1 MALKLIIS
9 DLDGTL
15 VETEDYHRRAYNLL
29 FQELGLDVFWSR
41 QDYIDRLTVM
51 GGGKLREVFSWL
63 GKPEKQ
69 FAQFK
74 REMYDK
80 KTQLYL
86 QLITSDLDHGTLCLR
101 PGVARLFAEIEKAG
115 VPLAIGTACEKEAAF
130 KVLDTALGATFT
142 ANLATLCGGD
152 DTPYKK
158 PNPAIYLMVAE
169 QCGVDPMDCV
179 VLEDTRHGMQAALS
193 AGMMC
198 VVTPSEYAMNH
209 DFREA
214 TMLLKDFETPTQFNL
229 QDLYDLF

>member
-1 MALKLIIS
+1 MALKLVIS

-29 FQELGLDVFWSR
+29 FQELGLDISWSK
-41 QDYIDRLTVM
+41 QDYMDRLTVM

-74 REMYDK
+74 REMYEK

-86 QLITSDLDHGTLCLR
+86 QLITSDLDNGTLSLR

-115 VPLAIGTACEKEAAF
+115 VPLAIGTACEKKAAF
-130 KVLDTALGATFT
+130 EVLDAALGPSFT
-142 ANLATLCGGD
+142 GSLAILCGGD

-179 VLEDTRHGMQAALS
+179 VFEDTRHGMQAALS
-193 AGMMC
+193 AGMKC

-209 DFREA
+209 NFSEA
-214 TMLLKDFETPTQFNL
+214 TMLVKDFENPNRLNL